1 MLIPNKYVA
10 ACDHTIN
17 HEVACRV
24 VLSSGLVSM
33 DLGGRES
40 CVDDDGLSLATKRE
54 EAYYSLAMSNISNA
68 LHAVHDLAVV
78 EQCNTDGPARENNAR
93 NPASPLKPLD
103 KSHPSCLQE
112 VPKILT
118 PPVDKEMQTLV
129 PTPHGNQR

>member
-1 MLIPNKYVA
+1 
-10 ACDHTIN
+10 
-17 HEVACRV
+17 
-24 VLSSGLVSM
+24 M

-40 CVDDDGLSLATKRE
+40 CVDDDGLSLATKPE
-54 EAYYSLAMSNISNA
+54 EGHGEVYYSLAKNNLSNG

-78 EQCNTDGPARENNAR
+78 EQGNTDVPAREDNAR
-93 NPASPLKPLD
+93 NPASSPLKPFD
-103 KSHPSCLQE
+103 ESHQSCLQE